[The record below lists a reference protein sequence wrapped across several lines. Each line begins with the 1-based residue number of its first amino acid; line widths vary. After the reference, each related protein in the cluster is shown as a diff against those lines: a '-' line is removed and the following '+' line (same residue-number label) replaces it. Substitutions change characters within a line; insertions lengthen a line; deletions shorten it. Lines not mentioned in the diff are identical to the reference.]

1 VILLLHRLNL
11 DPITGVDMI
20 FKSNKL
26 LVICGPCS
34 LESQGISFAVAN
46 ELKRLEFIYPEIEFV
61 FKGSFDKA
69 NRTSLSSNRGTGIGQ
84 GLEIFSAIKK
94 EFGFLTLTDVH
105 ESQQCE
111 PVAAICDVLQIPA
124 FLCRQTDLLVAAA
137 ATGKVVNVKKGQFMS
152 AQDMSNVVDKMRGMG
167 ASEFWLT
174 ERGFALGYNNL
185 VVDMRGFPIMSQ
197 FDCPVIMDATHS
209 VQIPGGGSGESS
221 GDREFIEPLAKSA
234 LAAGATGLFL
244 EAHPDPDN
252 AISDRKSQLHL
263 DDLEKVLAN
272 CLKVWQAVR

>member
-1 VILLLHRLNL
+1 M
-11 DPITGVDMI
+11 T
-20 FKSNKL
+20 
-26 LVICGPCS
+26 
-34 LESQGISFAVAN
+34 
-46 ELKRLEFIYPEIEFV
+46 
-61 FKGSFDKA
+61 
-69 NRTSLSSNRGTGIGQ
+69 
-84 GLEIFSAIKK
+84 
-94 EFGFLTLTDVH
+94 
-105 ESQQCE
+105 
-111 PVAAICDVLQIPA
+111 
-124 FLCRQTDLLVAAA
+124 
-137 ATGKVVNVKKGQFMS
+137 
-152 AQDMSNVVDKMRGMG
+152 
-167 ASEFWLT
+167 
-174 ERGFALGYNNL
+174 
-185 VVDMRGFPIMSQ
+185 Q